1 LMAAGSLVGALAASS
16 CCILPLVLFGL
27 DVTGAW
33 IGNFT
38 RLAPYQRYFI
48 AVTIG
53 CLGYGYWLVYRSTKL
68 ACADGDACARACR
81 IGLLRPGSFSQAS
94 LSLPRSDSISS
105 HPCSSTH
112 ERRIAV
118 SKLLASA
125 AIAVSIL
132 ASSTALAAEKTITLA
147 VKNMYCADCPFIV
160 RKSLE
165 AVPGV
170 TKAVVSYKD
179 KTAVVTYDDTRAD
192 VAALTRATTEA
203 GYPSAPRS

>member
-1 LMAAGSLVGALAASS
+1 MAVGWYFDPRNSPALMAMLALAA
-16 CCILPLVLFGL
+16 
-27 DVTGAW
+27 
-33 IGNFT
+33 
-38 RLAPYQRYFI
+38 
-48 AVTIG
+48 
-53 CLGYGYWLVYRSTKL
+53 
-68 ACADGDACARACR
+68 CR
-81 IGLLRPGSFSQAS
+81 TDLLRPVS
-94 LSLPRSDSISS
+94 LSQLSLPLPRSDSISS

-112 ERRIAV
+112 ERRIRV

-125 AIAVSIL
+125 AIAVSVL
-132 ASSTALAAEKTITLA
+132 ASSTTFAAEKTVTLA

-170 TKAVVSYKD
+170 SKAVVSYKD

>member
-1 LMAAGSLVGALAASS
+1 M
-16 CCILPLVLFGL
+16 
-27 DVTGAW
+27 
-33 IGNFT
+33 N
-38 RLAPYQRYFI
+38 
-48 AVTIG
+48 
-53 CLGYGYWLVYRSTKL
+53 
-68 ACADGDACARACR
+68 GDS
-81 IGLLRPGSFSQAS
+81 P
-94 LSLPRSDSISS
+94 
-105 HPCSSTH
+105 
-112 ERRIAV
+112 V

-125 AIAVSIL
+125 AIAVSVL

-165 AVPGV
+165 GVPGV
-170 TKAVVSYKD
+170 SKAVVSYKD